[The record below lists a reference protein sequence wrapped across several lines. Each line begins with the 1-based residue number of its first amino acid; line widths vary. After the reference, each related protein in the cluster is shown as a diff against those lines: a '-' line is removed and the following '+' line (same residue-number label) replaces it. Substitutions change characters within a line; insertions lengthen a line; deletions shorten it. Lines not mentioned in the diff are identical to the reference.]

1 MLILA
6 VATCR
11 TEALSDLAT
20 CLTPSVRHS
29 PVAKATASDSSH
41 PHFLFPFA
49 SDGCA
54 AARRGRGREAALMNT
69 ITNETG
75 RP

>member
-20 CLTPSVRHS
+20 CFTPSVRHS

-49 SDGCA
+49 SDGRA
-54 AARRGRGREAALMNT
+54 AARREKGPGAALMKT
-69 ITNETG
+69 ITNDIG